1 LRPQF
6 NLIIPDT
13 FSKLLVFNKISD
25 TERVP
30 MVRFVAALLFAGLL
44 TVAPAG
50 GQAPA
55 KDQTQLPQSEEA
67 GEQPNPQ
74 PPAAGEQQPA
84 PPPATGEDLT
94 EPPPPDSGESDSE
107 ETSPDDLSY
116 GEIPDVTVIEL
127 TEDIARR
134 AVDAL
139 ALVRDKYKD
148 ANLENY
154 ENWQEFV
161 DKTEEG
167 KRFEA
172 DIKAAGF
179 STVDEWNT
187 AVTSVSFAYSAITD
201 NLADDLQTQIAEIEK
216 DTSIAQ
222 DLKDR
227 MVKGL
232 KAMIP
237 SENNK
242 RVVQAMIDDP
252 AYTEKLK
259 LLAEEGE

>member
-1 LRPQF
+1 MFRFPAF
-6 NLIIPDT
+6 
-13 FSKLLVFNKISD
+13 LL
-25 TERVP
+25 
-30 MVRFVAALLFAGLL
+30 LAGFLA
-44 TVAPAG
+44 VAPVL
-50 GQAPA
+50 GQTPA
-55 KDQTQLPQSEEA
+55 KDQTQLPQSEEV
-67 GEQPNPQ
+67 GQQPNPT
-74 PPAAGEQQPA
+74 PPAAGEQPA
-84 PPPATGEDLT
+84 EQPPAQPPASGEDMT
-94 EPPPPDSGESDSE
+94 QPPPPDSGADSE
-107 ETSPDDLSY
+107 SQDESPDDLSF

-127 TEDIARR
+127 TADIARR
-134 AVDAL
+134 SVDAL
-139 ALVRDKYKD
+139 ALVKDKYKD

-154 ENWQEFV
+154 ESWQDFV
-161 DKTEEG
+161 DKTDEG

-179 STVDEWNT
+179 ATVDEWNT
-187 AVTSVSFAYSAITD
+187 AVTSVSFAYSALTD
-201 NLADDLQTQIAEIEK
+201 NLADDLETQIAEIEK

-227 MVKGL
+227 MIKGL

-242 RVVQAMIDDP
+242 KIVQALIDDP

>member
-1 LRPQF
+1 MFRFPAF
-6 NLIIPDT
+6 
-13 FSKLLVFNKISD
+13 LLLAVFL
-25 TERVP
+25 
-30 MVRFVAALLFAGLL
+30 AA
-44 TVAPAG
+44 APVL

-55 KDQTQLPQSEEA
+55 KDQTQLPQSEEMSQ
-67 GEQPNPQ
+67 QPNPEPPAAAAQNPEQPPVQ
-74 PPAAGEQQPA
+74 PPAS
-84 PPPATGEDLT
+84 GEDLT
-94 EPPPPDSGESDSE
+94 QPPPPGSDADIQDE
-107 ETSPDDLSY
+107 SPDDLSF

-127 TEDIARR
+127 TADIARR
-134 AVDAL
+134 SIDAL

-154 ENWQEFV
+154 ESWQDFV
-161 DKTEEG
+161 DKTEDG
-167 KRFEA
+167 KRFEV

-179 STVDEWNT
+179 ATVDEWNT
-187 AVTSVSFAYSAITD
+187 AVTSVSFAYSALTD

-227 MVKGL
+227 MIKGL

-242 RVVQAMIDDP
+242 KIVQALIDNP

>member
-1 LRPQF
+1 
-6 NLIIPDT
+6 
-13 FSKLLVFNKISD
+13 
-25 TERVP
+25 
-30 MVRFVAALLFAGLL
+30 MVRFSVFLLLAGFL
-44 TVAPAG
+44 VSAPVL
-50 GQAPA
+50 GQTPD
-55 KDQTQLPQSEEA
+55 KDQTQLPQSEETGA
-67 GEQPNPQ
+67 QPKPQPAPSQGEQPQ
-74 PPAAGEQQPA
+74 TQGDQSQPA
-84 PPPATGEDLT
+84 QGDQTQPAQGEDMT
-94 EPPPPDSGESDSE
+94 EPPPPDGGAENEGE
-107 ETSPDDLSY
+107 ETSPDDLSF

-127 TEDIARR
+127 TDDIARR
-134 AVDAL
+134 SVDVL

-154 ENWQEFV
+154 ENWQDFV

-172 DIKAAGF
+172 DIKANGF

-187 AVTSVSFAYSAITD
+187 AVTSVSFAYSALTD
-201 NLADDLQTQIAEIEK
+201 NLADDLQTQIADIEK

-227 MVKGL
+227 MIKGL

-242 RVVQAMIDDP
+242 RVVQKMIDDP

>member
-1 LRPQF
+1 
-6 NLIIPDT
+6 
-13 FSKLLVFNKISD
+13 
-25 TERVP
+25 
-30 MVRFVAALLFAGLL
+30 MVRFAAVLVFVGLL
-44 TVAPAG
+44 ATGPAWA
-50 GQAPA
+50 QTQS
-55 KDQTQLPQSEEA
+55 KDQTQLPQSEEPSTA
-67 GEQPNPQ
+67 PKPQ
-74 PPAAGEQQPA
+74 PPAAGEQPQA
-84 PPPATGEDLT
+84 EPPADDGGEDLT
-94 EPPPPDSGESDSE
+94 EPPPPDTGEQTDTE
-107 ETSPDDLSY
+107 DTSPDDLSF

-127 TEDIARR
+127 TDDIARR
-134 AVDAL
+134 SIDAL

-154 ENWQEFV
+154 ESWQDFV

-167 KRFEA
+167 KKFEA

-179 STVDEWNT
+179 ANVDEWNV

-201 NLADDLQTQIAEIEK
+201 NLADDLANQIAEIEK
-216 DTSIAQ
+216 DTSLAQ
-222 DLKDR
+222 DMKDR
-227 MVKGL
+227 MIKGL

-242 RVVQAMIDDP
+242 KVVQAMIDDP

>member
-1 LRPQF
+1 MFR
-6 NLIIPDT
+6 
-13 FSKLLVFNKISD
+13 
-25 TERVP
+25 
-30 MVRFVAALLFAGLL
+30 FAGFVLL
-44 TVAPAG
+44 AGFLAAAPTL
-50 GQAPA
+50 GQTPG
-55 KDQTQLPQSEEA
+55 KDQTQLPQSEET
-67 GEQPNPQ
+67 GEQPKPQ
-74 PPAAGEQQPA
+74 APPAAGEE
-84 PPPATGEDLT
+84 PPPQPPPVSGEDLT
-94 EPPPPDSGESDSE
+94 QPPPPDTGAGTDTE
-107 ETSPDDLSY
+107 ETSPDDLSF

-127 TEDIARR
+127 TADIARR
-134 AVDAL
+134 SIDVL
-139 ALVRDKYKD
+139 ALVREKYKD

-154 ENWQEFV
+154 ESWQDFV
-161 DKTEEG
+161 DKTEDG

-179 STVDEWNT
+179 ATVDEWNV

-201 NLADDLQTQIAEIEK
+201 NLADDLETQIAEIEK
-216 DTSIAQ
+216 DISIAQ

-227 MVKGL
+227 MIKGL

-242 RVVQAMIDDP
+242 KIVQAMIDDP

>member
-1 LRPQF
+1 MFR
-6 NLIIPDT
+6 
-13 FSKLLVFNKISD
+13 
-25 TERVP
+25 
-30 MVRFVAALLFAGLL
+30 FAGFVLL
-44 TVAPAG
+44 AGFLAAAPAL
-50 GQAPA
+50 GQTPG
-55 KDQTQLPQSEEA
+55 KDQTQLPQSEET

-74 PPAAGEQQPA
+74 APPADLPAQPSGEQPNPQAPPAAGEEPSAQ
-84 PPPATGEDLT
+84 PPPASGEDLT
-94 EPPPPDSGESDSE
+94 QPPPPDTGSESDTE
-107 ETSPDDLSY
+107 ETSPDDLSF

-127 TEDIARR
+127 TADIARR
-134 AVDAL
+134 SIDAL
-139 ALVRDKYKD
+139 ALVREKYKD

-154 ENWQEFV
+154 ESWQDFV
-161 DKTEEG
+161 DKTEDG

-179 STVDEWNT
+179 ATVDEWNV

-201 NLADDLQTQIAEIEK
+201 NLADDLETQIAEIEK

-227 MVKGL
+227 MIKGL

-242 RVVQAMIDDP
+242 KIVQAMIDDP

>member
-1 LRPQF
+1 
-6 NLIIPDT
+6 
-13 FSKLLVFNKISD
+13 
-25 TERVP
+25 
-30 MVRFVAALLFAGLL
+30 MVRFPAFLLLAGFLAA
-44 TVAPAG
+44 APVL
-50 GQAPA
+50 GQTPA

-74 PPAAGEQQPA
+74 APPAAEEAPPAQPPAAGEDMTQ
-84 PPPATGEDLT
+84 
-94 EPPPPDSGESDSE
+94 PPPPDSDVGSDTDTE
-107 ETSPDDLSY
+107 ETSPDDLSF

-127 TEDIARR
+127 TADIARR
-134 AVDAL
+134 SIDAL
-139 ALVRDKYKD
+139 ALVREKYKD

-154 ENWQEFV
+154 ESWQDFV
-161 DKTEEG
+161 DKTEDG
-167 KRFEA
+167 KHFEA

-179 STVDEWNT
+179 STVEEWNV

-201 NLADDLQTQIAEIEK
+201 NLADDLETQIAEIEK
-216 DTSIAQ
+216 DTTIAQ

-227 MVKGL
+227 MIKGL

-237 SENNK
+237 SANNK
-242 RVVQAMIDDP
+242 KIVQAMIDDP

>member
-1 LRPQF
+1 
-6 NLIIPDT
+6 
-13 FSKLLVFNKISD
+13 
-25 TERVP
+25 
-30 MVRFVAALLFAGLL
+30 MVRIAAVLLFAGFLAA
-44 TVAPAG
+44 APVL
-50 GQAPA
+50 GQTPA
-55 KDQTQLPQSEEA
+55 KDQTQLPQSEDA
-67 GEQPNPQ
+67 GEQPKPEL
-74 PPAAGEQQPA
+74 PAAGEQPPVQ
-84 PPPATGEDLT
+84 PPAAGEDLT
-94 EPPPPDSGESDSE
+94 EPPPPDTGETDSE
-107 ETSPDDLSY
+107 ETSPDDLSF

-127 TEDIARR
+127 TDDIARR
-134 AVDAL
+134 SIDVL

-154 ENWQEFV
+154 ENWQDFV

-227 MVKGL
+227 MIKGL

>member
-1 LRPQF
+1 
-6 NLIIPDT
+6 
-13 FSKLLVFNKISD
+13 
-25 TERVP
+25 
-30 MVRFVAALLFAGLL
+30 MVRLAAVLLFAGFLAA
-44 TVAPAG
+44 APVL
-50 GQAPA
+50 GQTPA
-55 KDQTQLPQSEEA
+55 KDQTQLPQTDEA
-67 GEQPNPQ
+67 GEQPKPE
-74 PPAAGEQQPA
+74 PPAA
-84 PPPATGEDLT
+84 GEDLT
-94 EPPPPDSGESDSE
+94 EPPPPDTGETDSE
-107 ETSPDDLSY
+107 ETSPDDLSF

-134 AVDAL
+134 SIDVL

-154 ENWQEFV
+154 ENWQDFV

-187 AVTSVSFAYSAITD
+187 AVTSVSFAYSAITS

-216 DTSIAQ
+216 DTTIAQ

-227 MVKGL
+227 MIKGL

>member
-1 LRPQF
+1 
-6 NLIIPDT
+6 
-13 FSKLLVFNKISD
+13 
-25 TERVP
+25 
-30 MVRFVAALLFAGLL
+30 MVRFAAFVVFAGFL
-44 TVAPAG
+44 AMGPALA
-50 GQAPA
+50 QAPA
-55 KDQTQLPQSEEA
+55 KDQTQLPQSEEV
-67 GEQPNPQ
+67 GEQPKPQ
-74 PPAAGEQQPA
+74 PPAAGELPATPPLAAGQQA
-84 PPPATGEDLT
+84 PVSPPAAESGEDLT
-94 EPPPPDSGESDSE
+94 QPPPPDSGEQTDKE
-107 ETSPDDLSY
+107 ETSPDDLSF

-127 TEDIARR
+127 TDDIAKRSI
-134 AVDAL
+134 DAL

-154 ENWQEFV
+154 ESWQDFV

-172 DIKAAGF
+172 DVKAAGF
-179 STVDEWNT
+179 ATVDEWNI

-201 NLADDLQTQIAEIEK
+201 NLADDLATQIAEIEK
-216 DTSIAQ
+216 DTTLAQ

-227 MVKGL
+227 MIKGL

-242 RVVQAMIDDP
+242 RIVQKMIDDP

>member
-1 LRPQF
+1 MFRFPAF
-6 NLIIPDT
+6 
-13 FSKLLVFNKISD
+13 LLLAVFL
-25 TERVP
+25 
-30 MVRFVAALLFAGLL
+30 AA
-44 TVAPAG
+44 APVL

-55 KDQTQLPQSEEA
+55 KDQTQLPQSEEMSQ
-67 GEQPNPQ
+67 QPNPEPPAAAEQNPEQPPVQ
-74 PPAAGEQQPA
+74 PPAS
-84 PPPATGEDLT
+84 GEDLT
-94 EPPPPDSGESDSE
+94 QPPPPDSDADIQDE
-107 ETSPDDLSY
+107 SPDDLSF

-127 TEDIARR
+127 TADIARR
-134 AVDAL
+134 SIDAL

-154 ENWQEFV
+154 ESWQDFV
-161 DKTEEG
+161 DKTEDG
-167 KRFEA
+167 KRFEV

-179 STVDEWNT
+179 ATVDEWNT
-187 AVTSVSFAYSAITD
+187 AVTSVSFAYSALTD

-227 MVKGL
+227 MIKGL

-242 RVVQAMIDDP
+242 KIVQALIDNP

>member
-1 LRPQF
+1 
-6 NLIIPDT
+6 
-13 FSKLLVFNKISD
+13 
-25 TERVP
+25 
-30 MVRFVAALLFAGLL
+30 MVRFAAVLVFAGLL
-44 TVAPAG
+44 AIGPAWA
-50 GQAPA
+50 QTQS
-55 KDQTQLPQSEEA
+55 KDQTQLPQSEEP
-67 GEQPNPQ
+67 GVTPNPQ
-74 PPAAGEQQPA
+74 PPAAGEQPQA
-84 PPPATGEDLT
+84 EPPADDSGEDLT
-94 EPPPPDSGESDSE
+94 EPDPGDQTDTED
-107 ETSPDDLSY
+107 TSPDDLSF

-127 TEDIARR
+127 TDDIARR
-134 AVDAL
+134 SIDAL

-154 ENWQEFV
+154 ESWQDFV

-167 KRFEA
+167 KKFEA

-179 STVDEWNT
+179 ANVDEWNV

-201 NLADDLQTQIAEIEK
+201 NLADDLANQIAEIEK
-216 DTSIAQ
+216 DTSLAQ
-222 DLKDR
+222 DMKDR
-227 MVKGL
+227 MIKGL

-242 RVVQAMIDDP
+242 KVVQAMIDDP

>member
-1 LRPQF
+1 MFRFPAF
-6 NLIIPDT
+6 
-13 FSKLLVFNKISD
+13 LLLAGFLAAAPV
-25 TERVP
+25 
-30 MVRFVAALLFAGLL
+30 VAQ
-44 TVAPAG
+44 T
-50 GQAPA
+50 QTPA
-55 KDQTQLPQSEEA
+55 KDQTQLPQSEET
-67 GEQPNPQ
+67 GQQPNPQ
-74 PPAAGEQQPA
+74 PPAAE
-84 PPPATGEDLT
+84 PPAGAEQSTDQPPAQPPASGEDLT
-94 EPPPPDSGESDSE
+94 QPPPPDSETQE
-107 ETSPDDLSY
+107 ESPDDLSF

-127 TEDIARR
+127 TADIAHRSI
-134 AVDAL
+134 DAL
-139 ALVRDKYKD
+139 ALVKDKYKD

-154 ENWQEFV
+154 ESWQDFV
-161 DKTEEG
+161 DKTDDG

-179 STVDEWNT
+179 ATVDEWNT
-187 AVTSVSFAYSAITD
+187 AVTSVSFAYSALTD
-201 NLADDLQTQIAEIEK
+201 NLADDLESQIGEIEK

-227 MVKGL
+227 MIKGL

-242 RVVQAMIDDP
+242 KVVQAMIDDP

>member
-1 LRPQF
+1 LYFIRFETPRGRLCFVFPLSCCWPGSWWLLPSWVRRLPRTRLSCHRARKPASCPSPRP
-6 NLIIPDT
+6 PRRP
-13 FSKLLVFNKISD
+13 SHH
-25 TERVP
+25 P
-30 MVRFVAALLFAGLL
+30 AAGA
-44 TVAPAG
+44 
-50 GQAPA
+50 
-55 KDQTQLPQSEEA
+55 DQPTD
-67 GEQPNPQ
+67 Q
-74 PPAAGEQQPA
+74 PPASS
-84 PPPATGEDLT
+84 EDLT
-94 EPPPPDSGESDSE
+94 QPPPPDAGTDDTQDE
-107 ETSPDDLSY
+107 SPDDLSF

-127 TEDIARR
+127 TPDIARR
-134 AVDAL
+134 SIDAL
-139 ALVRDKYKD
+139 ALVKDKYKD

-154 ENWQEFV
+154 ESWQDFV
-161 DKTEEG
+161 DKTDDG

-179 STVDEWNT
+179 ATVDEWNT
-187 AVTSVSFAYSAITD
+187 AVTSVSFAYSALTD
-201 NLADDLQTQIAEIEK
+201 NLADDLETQIAEIEK

-227 MVKGL
+227 MIKGL

-242 RVVQAMIDDP
+242 KVVQAMIDDP

>member
-1 LRPQF
+1 
-6 NLIIPDT
+6 
-13 FSKLLVFNKISD
+13 
-25 TERVP
+25 
-30 MVRFVAALLFAGLL
+30 MVRFAAVIVFAGLL
-44 TVAPAG
+44 ATGEVWAQTP
-50 GQAPA
+50 
-55 KDQTQLPQSEEA
+55 KDQTQLPQSEEPSTA
-67 GEQPNPQ
+67 PKPQ
-74 PPAAGEQQPA
+74 PPAAGEQPQA
-84 PPPATGEDLT
+84 EPPADGGEDLT
-94 EPPPPDSGESDSE
+94 EPPPPDTGEQTDTE
-107 ETSPDDLSY
+107 DTSPDDLSF

-127 TEDIARR
+127 TDDIARR
-134 AVDAL
+134 SIDAL

-154 ENWQEFV
+154 ESWQDFV

-172 DIKAAGF
+172 DIKTAGF
-179 STVDEWNT
+179 ATVDEWNV

-201 NLADDLQTQIAEIEK
+201 NLADDLANQIAEIEK
-216 DTSIAQ
+216 DTSLAQ
-222 DLKDR
+222 DMKDR
-227 MVKGL
+227 MIKGL

-242 RVVQAMIDDP
+242 KVVQAMIDDP

>member
-1 LRPQF
+1 MLR
-6 NLIIPDT
+6 
-13 FSKLLVFNKISD
+13 FSAFLL
-25 TERVP
+25 
-30 MVRFVAALLFAGLL
+30 LAGFLV
-44 TVAPAG
+44 VAPVL
-50 GQAPA
+50 GQTPA

-67 GEQPNPQ
+67 GEQPQPEAPKAAEPSAGTGQSTDQPAAGVDQSTDQ
-74 PPAAGEQQPA
+74 PPAQPSDSS
-84 PPPATGEDLT
+84 EDLT
-94 EPPPPDSGESDSE
+94 QPPPPDAGTDDTQDE
-107 ETSPDDLSY
+107 SPDDLSF

-127 TEDIARR
+127 TPDIARR
-134 AVDAL
+134 SIDAL
-139 ALVRDKYKD
+139 ALVKDKYKD

-154 ENWQEFV
+154 ESWQDFV
-161 DKTEEG
+161 DKTDDG

-179 STVDEWNT
+179 ATVDEWNT
-187 AVTSVSFAYSAITD
+187 AVTSVSFAYSALTD
-201 NLADDLQTQIAEIEK
+201 NLADDLQTQIGEIEK

-227 MVKGL
+227 MINGL

-237 SENNK
+237 SEYNK
-242 RVVQAMIDDP
+242 KIVQAMIDDP

>member
-1 LRPQF
+1 MFRFPAF
-6 NLIIPDT
+6 
-13 FSKLLVFNKISD
+13 LLLAGFL
-25 TERVP
+25 
-30 MVRFVAALLFAGLL
+30 AA
-44 TVAPAG
+44 APVL

-55 KDQTQLPQSEEA
+55 KDQTQLPQSEEMSQ
-67 GEQPNPQ
+67 QPNPE
-74 PPAAGEQQPA
+74 PPAATEQSPEQPPVQ
-84 PPPATGEDLT
+84 PPPASGEDLT
-94 EPPPPDSGESDSE
+94 QPPPPDSDADTQDE
-107 ETSPDDLSY
+107 SPDDLSF

-127 TEDIARR
+127 TADIARR
-134 AVDAL
+134 SVDAL

-154 ENWQEFV
+154 ESWQDFV
-161 DKTEEG
+161 DKTEDG
-167 KRFEA
+167 KRFEV

-179 STVDEWNT
+179 ATVDEWNT
-187 AVTSVSFAYSAITD
+187 AVTSVSFAYSALTD
-201 NLADDLQTQIAEIEK
+201 TLADDLQTQIAEIEK

-227 MVKGL
+227 MIKGL

-242 RVVQAMIDDP
+242 KIVQALIDDP

>member
-1 LRPQF
+1 
-6 NLIIPDT
+6 
-13 FSKLLVFNKISD
+13 
-25 TERVP
+25 
-30 MVRFVAALLFAGLL
+30 MVRFVAALLFVGLL
-44 TVAPAG
+44 TVVPAL
-50 GQAPA
+50 GQAPD
-55 KDQTQLPQSEEA
+55 KDQTQLPQSDES

-74 PPAAGEQQPA
+74 PPAAGE
-84 PPPATGEDLT
+84 DLT
-94 EPPPPDSGESDSE
+94 DPPPPDSGESDSE

-127 TEDIARR
+127 TDDIARR
-134 AVDAL
+134 AVDVL

-154 ENWQEFV
+154 ENWQDFV

-201 NLADDLQTQIAEIEK
+201 NLADDLQTQIDEIEK

-227 MVKGL
+227 MIKGL

-242 RVVQAMIDDP
+242 RIVQAMIDEP
-252 AYTEKLK
+252 AYAEKLK

>member
-1 LRPQF
+1 
-6 NLIIPDT
+6 
-13 FSKLLVFNKISD
+13 
-25 TERVP
+25 
-30 MVRFVAALLFAGLL
+30 MVRFAVFMVFAWLLAMG
-44 TVAPAG
+44 PAWA
-50 GQAPA
+50 QTPA
-55 KDQTQLPQSEEA
+55 KDQTQLPQSEETGEQPKPQPPAVA
-67 GEQPNPQ
+67 GEQP
-74 PPAAGEQQPA
+74 PAT
-84 PPPATGEDLT
+84 PPPATENGEDLT
-94 EPPPPDSGESDSE
+94 QPPPPGQGEDTDTE
-107 ETSPDDLSY
+107 ETSPDDLSF

-127 TEDIARR
+127 TDDIAKRSI
-134 AVDAL
+134 DAL

-154 ENWQEFV
+154 ESWQDFV
-161 DKTEEG
+161 DKTAEG
-167 KRFEA
+167 KKFEA

-179 STVDEWNT
+179 ATVDEWNI

-201 NLADDLQTQIAEIEK
+201 NLADDLASQIADIEK
-216 DTSIAQ
+216 DTSLAQ

-227 MVKGL
+227 MIKGL

-242 RVVQAMIDDP
+242 RIVQKMIDDP

>member
-1 LRPQF
+1 
-6 NLIIPDT
+6 
-13 FSKLLVFNKISD
+13 
-25 TERVP
+25 
-30 MVRFVAALLFAGLL
+30 MVRFVAFLLLAGFLGA
-44 TVAPAG
+44 APAL
-50 GQAPA
+50 GQTSA
-55 KDQTQLPQSEEA
+55 KDQTQLPQSGDTGGQTE
-67 GEQPNPQ
+67 PS
-74 PPAAGEQQPA
+74 PAAGEEPSAQ
-84 PPPATGEDLT
+84 PPPAAGEDLT
-94 EPPPPDSGESDSE
+94 EPPPPDTSGESDTE
-107 ETSPDDLSY
+107 ETSPDDLSF

-127 TEDIARR
+127 TADIARR
-134 AVDAL
+134 SIDAL
-139 ALVRDKYKD
+139 AIVREKYKD

-154 ENWQEFV
+154 ESWQDFV
-161 DKTEEG
+161 DKTDEG

-179 STVDEWNT
+179 ATVDEWNV

-201 NLADDLQTQIAEIEK
+201 NLAGDLEAQIAEIEK

-227 MVKGL
+227 MIKGL

-242 RVVQAMIDDP
+242 RIVQAMIDDP
-252 AYTEKLK
+252 AYAEKLK